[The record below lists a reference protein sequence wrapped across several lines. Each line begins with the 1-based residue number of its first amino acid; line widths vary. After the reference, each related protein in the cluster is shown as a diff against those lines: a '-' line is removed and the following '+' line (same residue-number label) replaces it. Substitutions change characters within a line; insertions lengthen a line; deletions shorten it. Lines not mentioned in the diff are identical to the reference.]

1 MSWPNSKIHPGI
13 LFCYIICFNQP
24 SPEMRGGRLNIHS
37 SSNLKKLTKDDS
49 EHCASGEC
57 REKCLICD
65 KKYPLIIHLR

>member
-1 MSWPNSKIHPGI
+1 MADLELSRGF
-13 LFCYIICFNQP
+13 LFSYIICSNQP

-49 EHCASGEC
+49 EHCASGESG
-57 REKCLICD
+57 EKCLICD